1 MIDNEISSV
10 IRNLSTMTSKIYS
23 FRDPIHG
30 FIDFNQLEWDI
41 INSPPFQRLRRVRQ
55 LAWTDLV
62 YPGAMHTRFEHSLGV
77 CHIATKLYDAIVA
90 NDSDILK
97 SEYNFT
103 EAGVSR
109 QRQIIRLAA
118 LMHDL
123 GHGPFSHAAEE
134 VFPFKDGEDRYVHEE
149 YSASVG
155 INVLGDI
162 IKNHLFNRN
171 NFGITIEEVTDIFSS
186 ASTQKASI
194 LWKEIISGQMDA
206 DRMDYLLR
214 DSYHSG
220 VSYGRYD
227 LNRVINTICLCED
240 NEIGGHLVGV
250 QEDGIHAVEGL
261 LIARYMMFTQVYF
274 HKTRVIYDHH
284 YEEALKSILAPIG
297 NVFPRPISDE
307 ITDYL
312 KWDDWK
318 VMAELKAGNGGDHGR
333 RIMERDHFRLV
344 YSTPE
349 VPTLDDLNIYEE
361 NKNKL
366 DQNLIVTKDAKKSW
380 YKFQKEEIRIKT
392 SNPGGNRSV
401 PLATRSPIV
410 NGLSTVN
417 QRRIYTPLEY
427 RSEAYALLNQ

>member
-1 MIDNEISSV
+1 
-10 IRNLSTMTSKIYS
+10 MTQRVYS

-30 FIDFNQLEWDI
+30 FIDFNQLEWDV
-41 INSPPFQRLRRVRQ
+41 INSAPFQRLRRVRQ

-77 CHIATKLYDAIVA
+77 CHIATKLYNAIIA
-90 NDSDILK
+90 NDEDVLT

-103 EAGVSR
+103 PAGVAR
-109 QRQIIRLAA
+109 QLQIIRLAA

-134 VFPFKDGEDRYVHEE
+134 VFPLNDHGERFVHEQ

-155 INVLGDI
+155 INVLADLV
-162 IKNHLFNRN
+162 KNHPFNRN
-171 NFGITIEEVTDIFSS
+171 NFGISIEEITDIFSPAS
-186 ASTQKASI
+186 AQKASI

-240 NEIGGHLVGV
+240 SELGGHLIGV

-284 YEEALKSILAPIG
+284 YEEALKSILTPFG
-297 NVFPRPISDE
+297 KVFPRPTAGE
-307 ITDYL
+307 IFDYL
-312 KWDDWK
+312 DWDDWK
-318 VMAELKAGNGGDHGR
+318 VLAELKSGNGGEHGR
-333 RIMERDHFRLV
+333 RIMERDHYRLV

-349 VPTLDDLNIYEE
+349 VPNLDDLSKYEE
-361 NKNKL
+361 KKNKL
-366 DQNLIVTKDAKKSW
+366 DEGLIVTKDAKKSW
-380 YKFQKEEIRIKT
+380 YKFQKEEIRIKA
-392 SNPGGNRSV
+392 SNPGGHRYV

-417 QRRIYTPLEY
+417 QRRIYVPVEY
-427 RSEAYALLNQ
+427 RSEAEAILNQ

>member
-1 MIDNEISSV
+1 
-10 IRNLSTMTSKIYS
+10 MTGKMYS

-30 FIDFNQLEWDI
+30 FIEFNQLEWDI
-41 INSPPFQRLRRVRQ
+41 INSVPFQRLRRVRQ

-77 CHIATKLYDAIVA
+77 CHIATRLFNAIAVNGA
-90 NDSDILK
+90 DVLR
-97 SEYNFT
+97 SEYDFT
-103 EAGVSR
+103 DSGVAR

-134 VFPFKDGEDRYVHEE
+134 VFPFKEDGLRRYVHEE
-149 YSASVG
+149 YSASIG
-155 INVLGDI
+155 INILGDL
-162 IKNHLFNRN
+162 IKSHPYNKH
-171 NFGITIEEVTDIFSS
+171 NFGITIDEVTDIFAS
-186 ASTQKASI
+186 ASVQKSSV

-227 LNRVINTICLCED
+227 LDRVINTVCLCED
-240 NEIGGHLVGV
+240 TEIGGHLVGV

-284 YEEALKSILAPIG
+284 YEEALKAILLPFG
-297 NVFPRPISDE
+297 QVFPKPLPAE
-307 ITDYL
+307 IVGYSE
-312 KWDDWK
+312 WDDWR
-318 VMAELKAGNGGDHGR
+318 VMAELRSGAGGEHGR
-333 RIMERDHFRLV
+333 RLMERDHFRLV
-344 YSTPE
+344 FSTPE
-349 VPTLDDLNIYEE
+349 VPTLDDLDIYEE
-361 NKNKL
+361 KKNKL
-366 DQNLIVTKDAKKSW
+366 DQSLIVTKDAKKSW
-380 YKFQKEEIRIKT
+380 YKFQKEEIRVRT
-392 SNPGGNRSV
+392 ANPGENRSV

-417 QRRIYTPLEY
+417 QRRIYTPMSY
-427 RSEAYALLNQ
+427 RAEAEALLKN